1 MSRTTTTRIG
11 LSKPTPG
18 TGEPVNASIDVGTNW
33 DKVDDAVGAQIC
45 TSGTRPG
52 SPYDGQMIR
61 ETDTRR
67 MYIWNATQSAWD
79 QIVLPYPAGS
89 ILTGSG
95 GSTAGLRMTSSGAAL
110 NNRYLAL
117 RGSGDTVD
125 HFAMDYDGLHQWG
138 PGSGALDTNLYRSA
152 ADTLKT
158 DDNLIVAGNLT
169 VTGAFTGRQQRI
181 NQSVRTTSTGTFTTT
196 ETSIDSVSASLVS
209 GRIYKV
215 YWFGRIQSS
224 VADGYVRLRI
234 REDSV
239 AGTQLQLGQ
248 IGTNVA
254 ASQSFTLMLEAEFTA
269 VSTASKTF
277 HVTAVRQ
284 SGTGNIS
291 SVGASDTPNYLYV
304 DYIRG

>member
-33 DKVDDAVGAQIC
+33 DKVDAAVGAQIC
-45 TSGTRPG
+45 TSGTRPAT
-52 SPYDGQMIR
+52 PYDGQMIR

-95 GSTAGLRMTSSGAAL
+95 GSTAGLRMTSSGAAAA
-110 NNRYLAL
+110 NRYLAL

>member
-18 TGEPVNASIDVGTNW
+18 SGEPVAVGTDLGTNW
-33 DKVDDAVGAQIC
+33 DKVDAAVGAQIC
-45 TSGTRPG
+45 TSGTRPAT
-52 SPYDGQMIR
+52 PYDGQMIR

-79 QIVLPYPAGS
+79 QIILPYPAGS
-89 ILTGSG
+89 ILTGNG
-95 GSTAGLRMTSSGAAL
+95 GSTGGLRLTSSGAAAA
-110 NNRYLAL
+110 NRALAL

-125 HFAMDYDGLHQWG
+125 HFEIDYDGLHQWG
-138 PGSGALDTNLYRSA
+138 TGAAGLDTNLYRSA

-158 DDNLIVAGNLT
+158 DDSLIVGGNLT
-169 VTGAFTGRQQRI
+169 VTGVLTGRQQRV
-181 NQSVRTTSTGTFTTT
+181 NQSIRTTSTGTFTTT
-196 ETSIDSVSASLVS
+196 ETSIDSVSASLVT

-239 AGTQLQLGQ
+239 AGTQIQLGQ
-248 IGTNVA
+248 IATNIA
-254 ASQSFTLMLEAEFTA
+254 ASQSFTTVLEVEFTA

-291 SVGASDTPNYLYV
+291 SVGATDTPNYLYV